1 MFAHLNG
8 RSGTMNK
15 NWFCVS
21 CLSQI
26 SLDVHGRCST
36 CGSDAVERI
45 SVGAYEKI
53 QQELIL
59 DCTPTPTRPAIPV
72 R

>member
-1 MFAHLNG
+1 
-8 RSGTMNK
+8 MNK
-15 NWFCVS
+15 NWICVS

-26 SLDVHGRCST
+26 ALDVHGRCST

-45 SVGAYEKI
+45 SIGAYEKI
-53 QQELIL
+53 QEQLIL
-59 DCTPTPTRPAIPV
+59 DSTPNPTRPAVPV

>member
-1 MFAHLNG
+1 
-8 RSGTMNK
+8 MNK
-15 NWFCVS
+15 NWICVS

-26 SLDVHGRCST
+26 ALDVHGRCST

-45 SVGAYEKI
+45 TLGAYEKI
-53 QQELIL
+53 QQELVL
-59 DCTPTPTRPAIPV
+59 DCKQNPTRPALPV